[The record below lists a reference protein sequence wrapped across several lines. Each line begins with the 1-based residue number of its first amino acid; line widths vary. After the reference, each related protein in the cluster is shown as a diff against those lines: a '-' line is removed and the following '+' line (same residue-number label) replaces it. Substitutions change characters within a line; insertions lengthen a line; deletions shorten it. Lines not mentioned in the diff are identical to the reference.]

1 MAGKVANKVDKV
13 NPFKFSI
20 VRFIMLFSVLIVTV
34 NTVIIIYRGI
44 NRYHK
49 EVSSKKEEIESITR
63 AMGDNMESTFLAVD
77 VVLERAAEKHRSNL
91 LFGHSQN
98 LQQDT
103 QNNIISWIDQSP
115 QISAML
121 MTNEFGEIRAI
132 YRKQGYKLWME
143 GKEFVSQE
151 DYFKFHVDEI
161 DQFYVGRQPSY
172 TKGQKGF
179 IVVSR
184 RLDKLD
190 GSFDG
195 IILAIVNI
203 DYVVNFFNSVE
214 KNSMTKLIITHH
226 PDGVK
231 IYDPFLPHEAQDSK
245 QFDDNFVFSNEF
257 SAKGK
262 DQKVIITKATGISD
276 EKLRIYSFL
285 SIPKIQMQVALVF
298 HGDDILRDWNSE
310 RLSDAIL
317 YIIFLLFVLVVA
329 FFSVEL
335 AKQISKL
342 RASEKKTLAA
352 SKAKSDFLANM
363 SHELRTPLNA
373 IIGFSEMLMTEYFG
387 KINEK
392 QRERLKDI
400 HGCGNHLLSLIND
413 ILEFSKGQAG
423 KLEIRPE
430 EVAVYRV
437 VNEVVRMFDERA
449 KSDGIIITSNAPKS
463 LPYVFVDKR
472 KIKQILINLI
482 SNAVK
487 FSEKGDVINV
497 TAKINDNE
505 EFVLTVKDSGIGMR
519 EEDIPKALSAFGQVH
534 KDRAIAGTGLGLPLC
549 KLFAELHNGTLDIR
563 SKLGA
568 GTEVTVTLPRKVIIR
583 EKVEV

>member
-1 MAGKVANKVDKV
+1 MSERIS
-13 NPFKFSI
+13 PFKFTI
-20 VRFIMLFSVLIVTV
+20 VRFIILFSVLIVTV
-34 NTVIIIYRGI
+34 NTVIIIYRGV

-49 EVSSKKEEIESITR
+49 EINAKKEEIESTTR
-63 AMGDNMESTFLAVD
+63 AIGDHMKSTFLAVD
-77 VVLERAAEKHRSNL
+77 VVLQRAVDKHRSNL
-91 LFGHSQN
+91 LFGSSQN

-115 QISAML
+115 QIAAML
-121 MTNEFGEIRAI
+121 MTNEYGEIKAI

-151 DYFKFHVDEI
+151 EYFKYHVDEI
-161 DQFYVGRQPSY
+161 DQLYIGRQPSFI
-172 TKGQKGF
+172 KNQKGF
-179 IVVSR
+179 IVLSR
-184 RLDKLD
+184 RLDKID
-190 GSFDG
+190 GTFDG
-195 IILAIVNI
+195 IILAAVNI
-203 DYVVNFFNSVE
+203 DYVISFFNSIE
-214 KNSMTKLIITHH
+214 KDSMTKLVITHH
-226 PDGVK
+226 PDGMK
-231 IYDPFLPHEAQDSK
+231 IYDPFMGNESAESK
-245 QFDDNFVFSNEF
+245 QFDDNFIYSHEF
-257 SAKGK
+257 SERAKSENP
-262 DQKVIITKATGISD
+262 KVTITKATGIVD
-276 EKLRIYSFL
+276 NKLRIYSFL
-285 SIPKIQMQVALVF
+285 TMRDIQMQVSLIF
-298 HGDDILRDWNSE
+298 HGNDILRNWNSE

-329 FFSVEL
+329 FFSIEL
-335 AKQISKL
+335 AKQVSKL
-342 RASEKKTLAA
+342 RASEKKALAA

-387 KINEK
+387 KINDK

-430 EVAVYRV
+430 EVAIHRV

-449 KSDGIIITSNAPKS
+449 KNDGIIITVNASKS
-463 LPYVFVDKR
+463 LPYIFVDKR

-497 TAKINDNE
+497 SAKVNDNE
-505 EFVLTVKDSGIGMR
+505 EFVLSVKDSGIGMR

-568 GTEVTVTLPRKVIIR
+568 GTEVTVILPRKVIIK

>member
-1 MAGKVANKVDKV
+1 MADRANPYRFTIV
-13 NPFKFSI
+13 KFI
-20 VRFIMLFSVLIVTV
+20 ILFSVMIVAV

-49 EVSSKKEEIESITR
+49 EINAKKDDIESITR
-63 AMGDNMESTFLAVD
+63 AMGDHMEFTFLAVD
-77 VVLERAAEKHRSNL
+77 VVLKRAVEKHRSNL
-91 LFGHSQN
+91 LFGSSAS

-103 QNNIISWIDQSP
+103 ENNIISWVDEAP

-121 MTNEFGEIRAI
+121 MTNEFGEIKAI

-143 GKEFVSQE
+143 SKEFVSQE
-151 DYFKFHVDEI
+151 EYFKHHVDEI
-161 DQFYVGRQPSY
+161 DQLYVGKQVSFDKNQR
-172 TKGQKGF
+172 GF
-179 IVVSR
+179 IILSR
-184 RLDKLD
+184 RLEKLD

-195 IILAIVNI
+195 IILAAINI
-203 DYVVNFFNSVE
+203 DYLVSFFTSLEKSPNTKMVVSH
-214 KNSMTKLIITHH
+214 M
-226 PDGVK
+226 PDGMK
-231 IYDPFLPHEAQDSK
+231 LFDPYLSK
-245 QFDDNFVFSNEF
+245 ETAESKLFNDNFIFSNETN
-257 SAKGK
+257 KTK
-262 DQKVIITKATGISD
+262 EQRVIITLAKSPVD
-276 EKLRIYSFL
+276 QKLRIFSFFNV
-285 SIPKIQMQVALVF
+285 PDIQMQVALVF
-298 HGDDILRDWNSE
+298 HGNDILRNWNSE

-329 FFSVEL
+329 FFSIEL
-335 AKQISKL
+335 AKQVGKL
-342 RASEKKTLAA
+342 RASEKKALAA

-387 KINEK
+387 KINDK
-392 QRERLKDI
+392 QKERLKDI

-430 EVAVYRV
+430 EVSINRV

-449 KSDGIIITSNAPKS
+449 KSDGINITVNAPKT
-463 LPYVFVDKR
+463 LPYIFADKR
-472 KIKQILINLI
+472 KIKQILINLV

-487 FSEKGDVINV
+487 FSEKGDVISV
-497 TAKINDNE
+497 MAKVNDNE
-505 EFVLTVKDSGIGMR
+505 EFVLSVKDSGIGMR

-549 KLFAELHNGTLDIR
+549 KLFAELHNGSLDIR

-568 GTEVTVTLPRKVIIR
+568 GTEVTVTLPRKIIIR
-583 EKVEV
+583 DKVEV